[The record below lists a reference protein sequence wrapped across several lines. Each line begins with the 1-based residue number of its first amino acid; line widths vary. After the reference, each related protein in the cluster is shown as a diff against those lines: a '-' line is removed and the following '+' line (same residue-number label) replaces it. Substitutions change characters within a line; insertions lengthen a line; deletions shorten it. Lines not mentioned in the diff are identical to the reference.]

1 MAFPDFAPCIP
12 VFLRGLAERH
22 GEREMI
28 VHGERRLTYREAEA
42 ASARLARG
50 LLAAGVGKGTRVAL
64 LMPNGPDF
72 ALCWLAA
79 ARIGALLVPIN
90 TFYQARELGWALRHC
105 DARLLLAA
113 RHLLGHDLLERLE
126 RAAPELAAPEPTG
139 QGGGDLR
146 LRELP
151 NLRSV
156 FAWGGSDRAWARD
169 GPAELAA
176 LAAAAPAIDDA
187 FLREVE
193 GCVTPADALTV
204 VYSSGST
211 GEPKGAL
218 HTHGT
223 LVRHSFNLLQ
233 FRDIRPGDRLYTP
246 MPFFWVGGLLFSLLS
261 SMHAGACLL
270 CEDAFEPGRTLE
282 LLERERATG
291 FWAWPHYAKAIAEHP
306 SLRERDLRSLRAGN
320 LQSLISGVAPPAPGQ
335 RTGSLGMTETC
346 GPHTYEDMEVDL
358 PQKQRGA
365 FGRALPGLVHK
376 VVDPATGAALP
387 PGAPGELCVRGYSL
401 MQGLYKREREETFD
415 ADGYYHT
422 GDAGHLDAEG
432 WLFFQGR
439 LGEMIKT
446 GGANVTPREVEL
458 ALEALEEVKEAYVVG
473 LPDPDRGELVA
484 AAIVL
489 HPGRSLPPEE
499 LRARLRRELAAYK
512 LPRHVFPA
520 PSGTLPFTDS
530 GKIDRRRLADL
541 LAARL
546 RESQEL

>member
-12 VFLRGLAERH
+12 AFLRTLAERH

-64 LMPNGPDF
+64 FLPNGPDF
-72 ALCWLAA
+72 ALTWLGA
-79 ARIGALLVPIN
+79 ARIGALVIPIN

-105 DARLLLAA
+105 DAQLLLAVS
-113 RHLLGHDLLERLE
+113 HLLGHDVLERLE
-126 RAAPELAAPEPTG
+126 RAAPELAG
-139 QGGGDLR
+139 QRAGQLR
-146 LRELP
+146 LHSLP
-151 NLRSV
+151 YLRSV
-156 FAWGGSDRAWARD
+156 LAWGGSNRPWASD
-169 GPAELAA
+169 GPAHLAELAEA
-176 LAAAAPAIDDA
+176 RPELDGD

-193 GCVTPADALTV
+193 RCVTPADLLTV

-211 GEPKGAL
+211 GEPKGAI

-261 SMHAGACLL
+261 CMHAGACLL

-291 FWAWPHYAKAIAEHP
+291 FWAWPHYAKAVADHP
-306 SLRERDLRSLRAGN
+306 SLRQRDLRSLRAGN
-320 LQSLISGVAPPAPGQ
+320 LQSLLSGAAPLAPGQ

-358 PQKQRGA
+358 PEKQRGA
-365 FGRALPGLVHK
+365 FGRAVPGLSHK
-376 VVDPATGAALP
+376 VVDPATGAALG
-387 PGAPGELCVRGYSL
+387 PGAPGEICVRGYSL
-401 MQGLYKREREETFD
+401 MQGLYKREREDTFD

-422 GDAGHLDAEG
+422 GDAGYLDAEG

-439 LGEMIKT
+439 QGEMIKT

-458 ALEALEEVKEAYVVG
+458 ALEAQEEVKEAWVVG
-473 LPDPDRGELVA
+473 LPDPDRGQLVA
-484 AAIVL
+484 AAVVL

-499 LRARLRRELAAYK
+499 LRARLRGELAAYK
-512 LPRHVFPA
+512 VPRHVFLY
-520 PSGTLPFTDS
+520 PSGVLPFTDS

-546 RESQEL
+546 LESRSG